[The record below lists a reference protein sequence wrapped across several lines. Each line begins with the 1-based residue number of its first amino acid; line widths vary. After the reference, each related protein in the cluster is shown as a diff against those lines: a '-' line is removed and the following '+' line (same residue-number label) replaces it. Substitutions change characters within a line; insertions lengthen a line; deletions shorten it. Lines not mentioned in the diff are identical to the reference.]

1 MYSQIRILFFS
12 LLATLASP
20 TVFGASTQELL
31 KVSGGKNS
39 ASADTNISLKDNFIK
54 TIQVYLVSAYGI
66 IAVGVL
72 IYTGFKLFNAQGN
85 PEEFKKAWIALLYVG
100 IGLAI
105 APMAYVVVR
114 IVLGFTIS

>member
-1 MYSQIRILFFS
+1 MSRFLYVIL
-12 LLATLASP
+12 AILASP
-20 TVFGASTQELL
+20 TVFGASTQDLL
-31 KVSGGKNS
+31 KVGGGTNS
-39 ASADTNISLKDNFIK
+39 ASAETDISLKDNFIK

-72 IYTGFKLFNAQGN
+72 IYTGFKLFSAQGN

-105 APMAYVVVR
+105 APLAYVVVR
-114 IVLGFTIS
+114 ISLGFTIG